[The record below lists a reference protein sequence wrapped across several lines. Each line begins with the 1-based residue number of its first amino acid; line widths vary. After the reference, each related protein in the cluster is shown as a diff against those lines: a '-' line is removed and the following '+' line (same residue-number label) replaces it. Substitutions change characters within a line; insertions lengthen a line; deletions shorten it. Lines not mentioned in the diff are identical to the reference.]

1 MFATKIICDPI
12 MYKYIGRYFSTISRK
27 INCNSTTY
35 TTYTMH
41 YLVGIALIVVA
52 NLASST
58 SADDCTY
65 LAGNWAGTQLW
76 GKYNMIMDI

>member
-1 MFATKIICDPI
+1 M
-12 MYKYIGRYFSTISRK
+12 
-27 INCNSTTY
+27 NC
-35 TTYTMH
+35 
-41 YLVGIALIVVA
+41 LVGIALALIVVA

-76 GKYNMIMDI
+76 GKYKTNIYKYLQQQKSLKFL